1 MRRCALQIYLFISN
15 GPEVEFIDL
24 FLLHFTKMSARD
36 FRKPLYVVDY
46 SQMEKKRVPK
56 TIKKHLSSAHKS
68 FFIFGREWS

>member
-24 FLLHFTKMSARD
+24 LLLHFTKISARD

-46 SQMEKKRVPK
+46 SQMEKKEFQKPLK
-56 TIKKHLSSAHKS
+56 NT
-68 FFIFGREWS
+68 